1 MLEKIPLNDVFL
13 FLDAGNNVSVVVLWF
28 IGVDLLREGAFG
40 DLFSEGIS
48 EVDEEFLR
56 FGGVDKL
63 PGGAEFCKA
72 EMRPSEEE
80 LTVEDDLL
88 ILVPMF
94 PTIALRD
101 EE

>member
-1 MLEKIPLNDVFL
+1 ML
-13 FLDAGNNVSVVVLWF
+13 
-28 IGVDLLREGAFG
+28 
-40 DLFSEGIS
+40 SEGIS
-48 EVDEEFLR
+48 EVDDEFLR

-63 PGGAEFCKA
+63 PGGTEFCKA

-80 LTVEDDLL
+80 LTIEDDLL